1 MPKTT
6 RFMVYSAITVEQA
19 QRRFEADAAQAE
31 HEGYEPIAQS
41 WDGTTL
47 TVTYQRRGDEWAAG
61 PSVDVVTTQRRAIL
75 GSALKRRPGLAAGAL
90 LLVGVVMVGGVV
102 LLSSPS

>member
-1 MPKTT
+1 
-6 RFMVYSAITVEQA
+6 MVYSAITAEQT

-31 HEGYEPIAQS
+31 HEGYEPTAQS

-47 TVTYQRRGDEWAAG
+47 TVTYERHGDRSAAG
-61 PSVDVVTTQRRAIL
+61 PSIHAMTTQGRASL

-102 LLSSPS
+102 LLNASS